1 MRNRSVKEDVISS
14 SKKMIRMRNEM
25 GANDMSEM
33 AKVFKEQ
40 PRQTRLERGKH
51 PCRFALAVCLM
62 SL

>member
-1 MRNRSVKEDVISS
+1 
-14 SKKMIRMRNEM
+14 MIRMRNEM